1 MVVRRKKEAFPGWAR
16 FIITE
21 VPREIWFIII
31 EQLSRNG
38 WLSREALDF
47 TPSQSDALP
56 PVQNGTGISTDF
68 TTAEAIDGIKAPRRA
83 KDSVTVDFELE
94 YGRAMAGTLSRIG
107 QLLKR
112 APGDPN
118 LAAASAAA
126 LEISGNLGRRI
137 KAKTTAAGKPPLV
150 VECAL
155 TFLELE
161 TRLSATERTK
171 LAKVCR
177 NLFDEA
183 ASEMTKVHIDTG
195 TFPGDYRREE

>member
-68 TTAEAIDGIKAPRRA
+68 TTAEAVVGIGASRRA
-83 KDSVTVDFELE
+83 KDGVTVDFGVE

-118 LAAASAAA
+118 LAAARAAA
-126 LEISGNLGRRI
+126 LEISGNLDRRI
-137 KAKTTAAGKPPLV
+137 KAKTTAGKPPIV

-155 TFLELE
+155 TLLELE
-161 TRLSATERTK
+161 RRLSATERKK
-171 LAKVCR
+171 LANVCR
-177 NLFDEA
+177 KLFDEA
-183 ASEMTKVHIDTG
+183 ADAVAKLHIQTG
-195 TFPGDYRREE
+195 TLPGDYGADE